1 MTSTSATGAE
11 AIEKI
16 TTTENQTLFLK
27 NLDEIIVETDKDT
40 NKIYEGDTTIDL
52 FNLFRK
58 CFFYYNLIERFVD
71 SYDMRLSLPVDTED
85 KKTEDIDKIK
95 KKRESFASF
104 VKKYKN
110 LTEIVKLIES
120 SSAKDNKL
128 QNLMNECKIELT
140 GEYGA
145 VPSRVNELNKML
157 SETIVKHLTQLFKDR
172 QTAIA
177 AKSSSIVRVY
187 YPDPALATTTPG
199 SKKSKKK
206 IREDVIK
213 IDYNNTECTDKFNCA
228 LHQTMLRT
236 DDYLKSVLN
245 TFNNVP
251 NPIMQKG
258 KQVYTSYFDDPKE
271 PYYLVWDDDK
281 TYGREKYN
289 LESIKKSGG
298 AKRNYT
304 KKKYK

>member
-1 MTSTSATGAE
+1 MTAARGAE

-16 TTTENQTLFLK
+16 TSIENQNLFLK

-40 NKIYEGDTTIDL
+40 KKIYESDTTIDL
-52 FNLFRK
+52 FNLFRE
-58 CFFYYNLIERFVD
+58 CFFYYNLIEKFVE
-71 SYDMRLSLPVDTED
+71 SYDTSSSLSED
-85 KKTEDIDKIK
+85 PDEKKTEDIAKIK
-95 KKRESFASF
+95 EKRELFTSF

-110 LTEIVKLIES
+110 LTEILRLIES
-120 SSAKDNKL
+120 SSATDNKL
-128 QNLMNECKIELT
+128 QNLMNDCKIERIS
-140 GEYGA
+140 EYGA
-145 VPSRVNELNKML
+145 VSSKVNELNKTL
-157 SETIVKHLTQLFKDR
+157 SETIVKKLKDIYKDR
-172 QTAIA
+172 KAAIA

-187 YPDPALATTTPG
+187 YPDPDLASNTPG

-245 TFNNVP
+245 TFNSVP

-258 KQVYTSYFDDPKE
+258 KQVYTSYFDDAKE

-281 TYGREKYN
+281 TYGKEKYN

-298 AKRNYT
+298 TKRNYT

>member
-1 MTSTSATGAE
+1 MTTSSPAAAE
-11 AIEKI
+11 ALQKI
-16 TTTENQTLFLK
+16 TSIESQNLFLE
-27 NLDEIIVETDKDT
+27 NLDEIIVETDKDA
-40 NKIYEGDTTIDL
+40 NKIYQGDTTIDL

-71 SYDMRLSLPVDTED
+71 SFDTRSSLSDEPDD
-85 KKTEDIDKIK
+85 KKTEDIATINEK
-95 KKRESFASF
+95 KKSFTSF

-110 LTEIVKLIES
+110 LTEILKLGGGES
-120 SSAKDNKL
+120 EVRNKI
-128 QNLMNECKIELT
+128 QDLMNECKIELIR
-140 GEYGA
+140 EYGA
-145 VPSRVNELNKML
+145 VSSRVNILNKML
-157 SETIVKHLTQLFKDR
+157 SETIVNDLTQLFKDR
-172 QTAIA
+172 ETAMA

-187 YPDPALATTTPG
+187 YPDPALATTATG

-245 TFNNVP
+245 TFNSVP

-258 KQVYTSYFDDPKE
+258 KQIYTSYFDDAKE
-271 PYYLVWDDDK
+271 PYYLIWDNDK
-281 TYGREKYN
+281 NLGKEKYN

-298 AKRNYT
+298 AKKNYT